1 MRELDLVNLPKSHMD
16 ATAPDY
22 LNVLKFTDI
31 PQVTEA
37 VAEHTKVETQ
47 SSER

>member
-1 MRELDLVNLPKSHMD
+1 MVDLPKSHMN
-16 ATAPDY
+16 AKVPDY

-37 VAEHTKVETQ
+37 EAGQAEVKL
-47 SSER
+47 ERQ